1 MLRPNHTILDLKTLT
16 DVDYF
21 LPVLD
26 AWSLGV
32 AVVSLIVTAAAALF
46 TLVTVRYLDKSSV
59 ILTKFFMERKREYG
73 YVLRAK
79 VSLFL
84 PCFVL

>member
-32 AVVSLIVTAAAALF
+32 SVVSLIVTAGAALF
-46 TLVTVRYLDKSSV
+46 TLVTVRYLDNHQQ
-59 ILTKFFMERKREYG
+59 F
-73 YVLRAK
+73 
-79 VSLFL
+79 
-84 PCFVL
+84 

>member
-46 TLVTVRYLDKSSV
+46 TLVTVRYLDNH
-59 ILTKFFMERKREYG
+59 RQY
-73 YVLRAK
+73 
-79 VSLFL
+79 
-84 PCFVL
+84 

>member
-46 TLVTVRYLDKSSV
+46 TLVTVGGHTLRMTA
-59 ILTKFFMERKREYG
+59 IFRPFLTHFPP
-73 YVLRAK
+73 LNAK
-79 VSLFL
+79 
-84 PCFVL
+84 

>member
-46 TLVTVRYLDKSSV
+46 TLVTVRYYLDNH
-59 ILTKFFMERKREYG
+59 RQY
-73 YVLRAK
+73 
-79 VSLFL
+79 
-84 PCFVL
+84 